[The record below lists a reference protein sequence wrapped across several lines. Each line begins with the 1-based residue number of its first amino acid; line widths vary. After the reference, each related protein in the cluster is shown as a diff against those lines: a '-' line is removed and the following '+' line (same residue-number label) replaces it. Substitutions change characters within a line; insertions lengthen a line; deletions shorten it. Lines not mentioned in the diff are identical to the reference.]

1 MVAIYNFLSDYE
13 VLIYLVLII
22 GGVFF
27 GRWLWRTWK
36 DWKSA
41 VFGLEREISRKRFAR
56 SIGANAFW
64 LALLLGAFIFISFVI
79 PSMPPSTFIATPTVD
94 LLVTP
99 TGTISAE
106 MAATLEARPSPQAED
121 YSDGCIPNKLIVDS
135 PVPGQSLSGIVEL
148 IGTVD
153 IPQFGFYKFE
163 VSPAGAEKW
172 STIYAGREV
181 IHDDILGRIDTSEL
195 PPGDYSLRLVV
206 ANNTG
211 KSLPPCVI
219 QIHVIGQVE

>member
-1 MVAIYNFLSDYE
+1 MVAVYNFLSVYE
-13 VLIYLVLII
+13 VLIYFVII
-22 GGVFF
+22 LGGIFF
-27 GRWLWRTWK
+27 WRWLWRTWK
-36 DWKSA
+36 DWNGA
-41 VFGLEREISRKRFAR
+41 VFGLERDISRKRFAR

-64 LALLLGAFIFISFVI
+64 LALLLGTFIFISFII

-121 YSDGCIPNKLIVDS
+121 YSDGCIPDKLTVTS
-135 PVPGQSLSGIVEL
+135 PIPGQSLSGIVEL
-148 IGTVD
+148 VGTVD

-163 VSPAGAEKW
+163 VSSMGAEKW

-181 IHDDILGRIDTSEL
+181 IQDDILGRIDTSEL
-195 PPGDYSLRLVV
+195 VPGDYSLRLV
-206 ANNTG
+206 AADNTG

-219 QIHVIGQVE
+219 QIRVIGQEE